1 MRTLFAKAET
11 ASSFVAFESYEA
23 ETRARAL
30 RLYSVLASYLKGRP
44 LKMLKSVTNG
54 DGFRV
59 WRQLTEELQ
68 PATRPR
74 ALALAQALV
83 KFPPLKDGGSVLEY
97 TLLYERLIAEYE
109 KVSATKYP
117 DDLRI
122 STLLNGL
129 PADIKRYLQLQID
142 DSTTYD
148 GLRTKLLQFERTS
161 TNWSTEAVF
170 KAIGIDKRA
179 SNYLAGDGV
188 VPMDVGR
195 VLEDK
200 GKGRWHG
207 GGKDAW
213 GKKGKGKGKNEKG
226 FTKGGGKGKTSWGKD
241 SWGKDSYGKKGG
253 KGKTKDNKGKGEG
266 SSWSHQGAQSD
277 GRKKGPC
284 YVCGRMGHVAA
295 ECRERRTNQVHAD
308 DDGIST
314 TTRASA
320 ALSSATTQRSD
331 SIRPSAS
338 ASQVRVNRLELL
350 TDRLLETS
358 EEVGF
363 DLRRVEDVC
372 EGEFLEEDWGD
383 WDEWLEDLGARSYI
397 CRVSEGEDTDEP
409 ELPSTSVQMFSLQD
423 AESDYE
429 IFDYASEGGDVCDE
443 FGSCGLGDLA
453 VRAVRSS
460 LSSST
465 APHEVILDSG
475 ADVTVLPMDI
485 FGDVCISARSGVR
498 LRDAQGEAIPQSS
511 GRAQV
516 TFEVQDVEGKPL
528 RFTDKVILA
537 RVKQPLLCAGKLM
550 KGNWLPKYDSCNN
563 LVMSDGERAFP
574 LQWSRNSLSARM
586 RIYCLREEDEEER
599 YIRSVVELSAD
610 VVDNLTEM
618 GWQLSPDGTPTHVA
632 RDVEQ
637 TVDPSMTFQSQ
648 RFPCRTTLIWNEGN
662 KYKMFECGEYWD
674 VKPVVNFG
682 QKAKWLITMLHV
694 KPVDPTEIGK
704 VILYVPVIPDFQ
716 EIVRMRWGLQCWG
729 QSCRKFL
736 WKARW

>member
-1 MRTLFAKAET
+1 
-11 ASSFVAFESYEA
+11 
-23 ETRARAL
+23 
-30 RLYSVLASYLKGRP
+30 
-44 LKMLKSVTNG
+44 MLKSVTNG

-59 WRQLTEELQ
+59 WRQQLTEELQ

-83 KFPPLKDGGSVLEY
+83 RFPPLKDGGSVLEY

-148 GLRTKLLQFERTS
+148 GLLTKLLQFERTS
-161 TNWSTEAVF
+161 TNWSTVF

-188 VPMDVGR
+188 VPMDVDR

-200 GKGRWHG
+200 GKGRWRG

-226 FTKGGGKGKTSWGKD
+226 FTKGGGKGKTSRGKD

-253 KGKTKDNKGKGEG
+253 KGKTKDNKGKGKG

-284 YVCGRMGHVAA
+284 YVCGRVGHVAA

-308 DDGIST
+308 DDGTST

-338 ASQVRVNRLELL
+338 ASQVRVNCLELL

-358 EEVGF
+358 EEVWF
-363 DLRRVEDVC
+363 DRRRMEDVC

-397 CRVSEGEDTDEP
+397 CRVSEGEETDEP

-429 IFDYASEGGDVCDE
+429 IFDYAGEAGDVCDE
-443 FGSCGLGDLA
+443 FESCGLGDLA

-460 LSSST
+460 LSS
-465 APHEVILDSG
+465 I
-475 ADVTVLPMDI
+475 I
-485 FGDVCISARSGVR
+485 QR
-498 LRDAQGEAIPQSS
+498 
-511 GRAQV
+511 
-516 TFEVQDVEGKPL
+516 
-528 RFTDKVILA
+528 
-537 RVKQPLLCAGKLM
+537 LM
-550 KGNWLPKYDSCNN
+550 K
-563 LVMSDGERAFP
+563 
-574 LQWSRNSLSARM
+574 
-586 RIYCLREEDEEER
+586 
-599 YIRSVVELSAD
+599 
-610 VVDNLTEM
+610 
-618 GWQLSPDGTPTHVA
+618 
-632 RDVEQ
+632 
-637 TVDPSMTFQSQ
+637 
-648 RFPCRTTLIWNEGN
+648 
-662 KYKMFECGEYWD
+662 
-674 VKPVVNFG
+674 
-682 QKAKWLITMLHV
+682 
-694 KPVDPTEIGK
+694 
-704 VILYVPVIPDFQ
+704 
-716 EIVRMRWGLQCWG
+716 
-729 QSCRKFL
+729 
-736 WKARW
+736 